1 MPFYVYK
8 HKAKKIKLKITA
20 PHIANLCMVFYMY
33 LNGDFYLHRVNP
45 MINKTEPGTSLN
57 AIKTTH
63 NTC

>member
-1 MPFYVYK
+1 MPYYVYK
-8 HKAKKIKLKITA
+8 HKAKNKDKNNCCLSV
-20 PHIANLCMVFYMY
+20 HDVLRVSEWGF
-33 LNGDFYLHRVNP
+33 FYLHSVNP